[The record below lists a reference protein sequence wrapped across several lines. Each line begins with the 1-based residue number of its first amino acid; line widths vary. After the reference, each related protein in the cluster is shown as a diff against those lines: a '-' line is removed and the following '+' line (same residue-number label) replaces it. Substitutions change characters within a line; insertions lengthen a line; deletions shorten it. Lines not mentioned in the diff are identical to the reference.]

1 MGRDEFGVSGATPL
15 SEATRDHC
23 PNQCHD
29 VYLPPTPHEYD
40 IAGQDLGDAVGD
52 NVFVCQDLLGGK
64 PKATDAG
71 YQWLTQWT
79 VELLPWFGQYA
90 NCNGYGSAQH
100 CASADQYVVGRETP
114 EYMNI
119 AGRSALLRQ
128 CGATDPNVGQW
139 FSLPKAGECPPGVR
153 PNFADP
159 SDGGCSWRKAERV
172 KTIDGGKCLI
182 EKHNYRSLC
191 ATDRR
196 APFPSATKAFLAA
209 FASSDASRGGCPEL
223 NGTQVV

>member
-90 NCNGYGSAQH
+90 NCNGYGPAQH

-196 APFPSATKAFLAA
+196 APFPECNQGLP
-209 FASSDASRGGCPEL
+209 GGIRL
-223 NGTQVV
+223 V